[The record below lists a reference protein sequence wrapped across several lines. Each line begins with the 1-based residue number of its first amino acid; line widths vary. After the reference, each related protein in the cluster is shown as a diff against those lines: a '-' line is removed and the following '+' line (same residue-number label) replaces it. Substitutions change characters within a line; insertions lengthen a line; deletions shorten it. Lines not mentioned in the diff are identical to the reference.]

1 MNKTFAELAVGDKF
15 TINGIEYTKTEEVR
29 VSCCKTI
36 NAYAVADATQ
46 KAHFPGNTTVV
57 VNG

>member
-1 MNKTFAELAVGDKF
+1 MEKTFAELVVGDKF
-15 TINGIEYTKTEEVR
+15 TVNNIEYIKTEEVR

-36 NAYAVADATQ
+36 NAYVSSDANQ

-57 VNG
+57 ING